1 MLNSKMYPNDL
12 EKMENKMKEDLV
24 KNEKELRTY
33 KMEKFNSNSTDDRMR
48 TVYDW
53 TREKRGRRPRNY
65 NQSKT
70 RQGEKVPLTNTDAD
84 SCDYA

>member
-24 KNEKELRTY
+24 KNEKELKTY
-33 KMEKFNSNSTDDRMR
+33 KMEKFKSDSTDDRTR

-53 TREKRGRRPRNY
+53 TR
-65 NQSKT
+65 
-70 RQGEKVPLTNTDAD
+70 
-84 SCDYA
+84 